1 LKLINSLKIFFK
13 PKVIYFIE
21 EESSKVILIEA
32 FKNVKTIAV
41 DTEFIWRDTYFPKLS
56 LVQIAIGNEIFILD
70 CLKLNDLSALIEV
83 LEKDSVT
90 KIFHSVR
97 GDASVLNVC
106 LGVKLNNI
114 FDTQIAEN
122 IISEN
127 ENFQIGYKKL
137 VEKYFYKNL
146 SKKETNSNWEHRPL
160 SDNQL
165 LYAADDV
172 RYLESIMKDQLKVLK
187 STRKYQKFIDL
198 CTKEKEEGER
208 DFSISRLKR
217 FKNKHKKISSIEE
230 NIFMWREQNA
240 KSLNIPPNKIF
251 NEKNLKRLKDI
262 LERKNIKECEWIIRD
277 DDLRLKFLKAFT

>member
-1 LKLINSLKIFFK
+1 M
-13 PKVIYFIE
+13 
-21 EESSKVILIEA
+21 
-32 FKNVKTIAV
+32 
-41 DTEFIWRDTYFPKLS
+41 
-56 LVQIAIGNEIFILD
+56 
-70 CLKLNDLSALIEV
+70 
-83 LEKDSVT
+83 
-90 KIFHSVR
+90 
-97 GDASVLNVC
+97 LNVC

-217 FKNKHKKISSIEE
+217 FKNKHKKISYIEE